1 MLNNSYISRMKKLLL
16 IALLFA
22 ACEHDAPEVEK
33 AEPSCVPT
41 SISYQK
47 DIKPIIK
54 TSCAINSGCHGAGS
68 PNGNFLNYDQL
79 NATCIDGSFNK
90 RVLVQ
95 KTMPPVG
102 LDSLG
107 VDTLGLDSCDF
118 LTLRRWYNNGHYN

>member
-1 MLNNSYISRMKKLLL
+1 MLNNLYISSMKKLLI

-22 ACEHDAPEVEK
+22 GCKHDATEVEK
-33 AEPSCVPT
+33 AEPSCVPQ
-41 SISYQK
+41 SISYQR
-47 DIKPIIK
+47 DIKPII
-54 TSCAINSGCHGAGS
+54 TANCATGSGCHGAGS
-68 PNGNFLNYDQL
+68 PNGNFYNYDVL
-79 NATCIDGSFNK
+79 NATCISGEFNK

-107 VDTLGLDSCDF
+107 VDTLGLDSCDY

>member
-1 MLNNSYISRMKKLLL
+1 MKKLLI

-22 ACEHDAPEVEK
+22 ACKNDAPEVEK

-41 SISYQK
+41 SISYQR
-47 DIKPIIK
+47 DIKPIIR
-54 TSCAINSGCHGAGS
+54 TNCTINSGCHGSGS
-68 PNGNFLNYDQL
+68 PYGNFYNYDQL
-79 NATCIDGSFNK
+79 NATCMDGSFYK
-90 RVLVQ
+90 EVIIK

-107 VDTLGLDSCDF
+107 VDTLKLDSCDY